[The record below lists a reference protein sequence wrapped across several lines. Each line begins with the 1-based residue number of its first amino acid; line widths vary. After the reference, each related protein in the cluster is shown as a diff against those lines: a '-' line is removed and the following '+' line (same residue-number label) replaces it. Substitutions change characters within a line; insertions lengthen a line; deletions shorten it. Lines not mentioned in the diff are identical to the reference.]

1 MILATVQSANGI
13 SIRLTDERWGHILEA
28 HPYMGSYYDDV
39 LVAMEDPEYIL
50 RGHRGALIAVIG
62 AGKKKVLHVVYR
74 ELSHADGFI
83 ATAYLKDSLDKK
95 RLAWRRD
102 YQ

>member
-1 MILATVQSANGI
+1 
-13 SIRLTDERWGHILEA
+13 
-28 HPYMGSYYDDV
+28 MGSYYDDV

-83 ATAYLKDSLDKK
+83 ATAYLKDSFDKK
-95 RLAWRRD
+95 RVVWRRD
-102 YQ
+102 YQWRLMMRS